1 MHFGGDGSFG
11 SDSMAI
17 LSFSLGN
24 AVVSFDLYSILSP
37 ISEGADA
44 EAEGAALAGI

>member
-1 MHFGGDGSFG
+1 MHFGGYGSFG
-11 SDSMAI
+11 SDSVAI

-24 AVVSFDLYSILSP
+24 AAVTSDLDFISTP